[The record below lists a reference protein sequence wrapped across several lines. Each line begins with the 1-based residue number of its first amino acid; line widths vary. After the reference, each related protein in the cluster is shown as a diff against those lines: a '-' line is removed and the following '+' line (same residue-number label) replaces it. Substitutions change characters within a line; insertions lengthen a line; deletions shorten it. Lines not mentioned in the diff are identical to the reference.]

1 MFTVKLSKL
10 VLTISACYLFQ
21 INQVIAQSSSTITN
35 DTLRLKIEE
44 SEQIF
49 LNKNLQLLAGRYNVK
64 ADSALIQQ
72 AKLWDNPNLA
82 TDQNVYSNNTWF
94 EHGQNADGT
103 PKGQIMVQL
112 EFLVKTAGKRGK
124 QIKIAQT
131 NAGISQ
137 WQFRDLMCKLKAQLR
152 EDFYTLVQLELNSK
166 LLQQELEQ
174 TDKLLYSMSQQLK
187 AGNIAQK
194 DLLRIQALDISLQQD
209 AIENEKQLEDMQS
222 ELKTMLQI
230 TGNIYIK
237 PVVKEKA
244 IAEIPQQSI
253 AQITDL
259 ARQNNPGYQLQKLQ
273 LSLQQQN
280 LSLQKAM
287 AVPDI
292 SVGPNYD
299 LNSNYAPHYVGLG
312 IGLPL
317 PIFNRNQG
325 NIKSAKMQVKQE
337 ETNMEFI
344 DQQLSNEVMSAW
356 KKLQLIVKLS
366 AGKQNDDFYTN
377 YEKLYNNI
385 VESYKQRQIGLV
397 EFIDYFNAYKET
409 RQRQAQQEL
418 NIHLAKEELNLK
430 IGQDI
435 N

>member
-1 MFTVKLSKL
+1 MFTQKISRI
-10 VLTISACYLFQ
+10 VLTISACCFLQGSPAF
-21 INQVIAQSSSTITN
+21 AQSSGANTN
-35 DTLRLKIEE
+35 DTLRLKIAEA
-44 SEQIF
+44 EQIF
-49 LNKNLQLLAGRYNVK
+49 LTKNLQLLASRYNVK

-72 AKLWDNPNLA
+72 ARFWDNPNLA

-94 EHGQNADGT
+94 EHGQNPDGT

-112 EFLVKTAGKRGK
+112 EFLIKTAGKRGK

-131 NAGISQ
+131 NAAISQ
-137 WQFRDLMCKLKAQLR
+137 WQFQDLMCKLKAQLR
-152 EDFYTLVQLELNSK
+152 EDFYTLVQLELNNN
-166 LLQQELEQ
+166 LLRQTLKQ
-174 TDKLLYSMSQQLK
+174 TDKMLYSMDQQFK

-209 AIENEKQLEDMQS
+209 AIENAKQLEDMQS
-222 ELKTMLQI
+222 EFKTMLQV
-230 TGNIYIK
+230 TGDIYIK
-237 PVVKEKA
+237 PIVTGQA
-244 IAEIPQQSI
+244 STDIPQQSI
-253 AQITDL
+253 AQLTDL
-259 ARQNNPGYQLQKLQ
+259 ARQSNAGYQLQKLQ

-287 AVPDI
+287 AVPDL
-292 SVGPNYD
+292 SLGPNYD
-299 LNSNYAPHYVGLG
+299 LNSNYTPHYVGLG

-344 DQQLSNEVMSAW
+344 DQQLSNDVMSAW
-356 KKLQLIVKLS
+356 KKLQLVVRLS
-366 AGKQNDDFYTN
+366 AGKQNDTFYTN

-430 IGQDI
+430 IGQDV